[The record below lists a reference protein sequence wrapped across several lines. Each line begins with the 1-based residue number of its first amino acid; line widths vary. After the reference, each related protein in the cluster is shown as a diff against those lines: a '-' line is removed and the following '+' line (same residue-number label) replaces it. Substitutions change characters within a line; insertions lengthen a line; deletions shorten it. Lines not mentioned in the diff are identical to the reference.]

1 VLLALVVNRPAVF
14 SEQLLSEKRN
24 SCYNFAMTA
33 PIDKSRATMAHES
46 AAQPRAQ
53 VVRRHDD
60 LNPPPSAKRKKSG
73 GGSAEA
79 IEKARFGQGNPRVFL

>member
-1 VLLALVVNRPAVF
+1 MPTPL
-14 SEQLLSEKRN
+14 
-24 SCYNFAMTA
+24 
-33 PIDKSRATMAHES
+33 DKSRATMAHEG

-79 IEKARFGQGNPRVFL
+79 IEKARFGQGNGGYHLDKAR